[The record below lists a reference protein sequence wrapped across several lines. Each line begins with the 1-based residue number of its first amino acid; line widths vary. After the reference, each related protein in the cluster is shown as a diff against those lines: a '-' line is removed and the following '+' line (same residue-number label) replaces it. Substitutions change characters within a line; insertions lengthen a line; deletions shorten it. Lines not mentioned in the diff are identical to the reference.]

1 MTSSR
6 IKRKRSNKKK
16 HLKIKK
22 INLKLK
28 IKQFYQDKS
37 NKKSNNKSQEHQI
50 QSLISVNYWLKNGLK
65 ISTLIFKSLKNK
77 MPTQS
82 LSVMLTLENLLLLE
96 TSSNNS
102 MKSINNNGLEISNK
116 PNKIIWKLGSWLV
129 LLMLI
134 LLKE

>member
-77 MPTQS
+77 MPT
-82 LSVMLTLENLLLLE
+82 
-96 TSSNNS
+96 
-102 MKSINNNGLEISNK
+102 
-116 PNKIIWKLGSWLV
+116 
-129 LLMLI
+129 
-134 LLKE
+134 